1 MEILIPISI
10 AIYVIQLAVFA
21 ANITADIQYECSATR
36 YISTKKQALA
46 YIIPFGF
53 LYAFYNYYKK
63 LD

>member
-10 AIYVIQLAVFA
+10 GVYVIQLVVFA
-21 ANITADIQYECSATR
+21 TAIIVDIDYGTKTIT
-36 YISTKKQALA
+36 TKKQALA

-63 LD
+63 LN

>member
-1 MEILIPISI
+1 MEILISISI
-10 AIYVIQLAVFA
+10 AIYVMQLVVFA
-21 ANITADIQYECSATR
+21 VTILADTQCSLPKD
-36 YISTKKQALA
+36 ISTKKQALA